1 MKKRKILIPI
11 VSALILLI
19 AGGIYLNIFA
29 NEDLRNMGFPSLRAV
44 PNGFS
49 SVTAKTMDLG
59 AWCEITYE
67 NEVGDFMSLDCY
79 ELGTLDN
86 VYLENFLMDYE
97 KTAENVSIKGKEA
110 AVYKSK
116 DDQLHIL
123 TWEDDKNQAKC
134 LLGGNI
140 PIDDMV
146 KAAKS
151 VKYDK
156 KKAVIEPENDTITP
170 TPKADGTIETNYL
183 KQYEDLLSRIMK
195 PVFEGYQEE
204 NSGATLSFELDSF
217 YKSFDFAIEDH
228 LLVEVFD
235 YEYYMKSKDA
245 IIMTDGM
252 YRDKDRNIRLFYG
265 SFGQIAAVSRDGQFL
280 KAVPITRM
288 DIKLEPESTD
298 SKESSDWIKEKV
310 LTSIKVPAYHTS

>member
-1 MKKRKILIPI
+1 MIRI
-11 VSALILLI
+11 
-19 AGGIYLNIFA
+19 
-29 NEDLRNMGFPSLRAV
+29 R
-44 PNGFS
+44 
-49 SVTAKTMDLG
+49 
-59 AWCEITYE
+59 
-67 NEVGDFMSLDCY
+67 
-79 ELGTLDN
+79 
-86 VYLENFLMDYE
+86 
-97 KTAENVSIKGKEA
+97 
-110 AVYKSK
+110 
-116 DDQLHIL
+116 Q
-123 TWEDDKNQAKC
+123 
-134 LLGGNI
+134 
-140 PIDDMV
+140 
-146 KAAKS
+146 S

>member
-44 PNGFS
+44 PDGFS
-49 SVTAKTMDLG
+49 SVPAKTMDLG
-59 AWCEITYE
+59 DWCEITYE